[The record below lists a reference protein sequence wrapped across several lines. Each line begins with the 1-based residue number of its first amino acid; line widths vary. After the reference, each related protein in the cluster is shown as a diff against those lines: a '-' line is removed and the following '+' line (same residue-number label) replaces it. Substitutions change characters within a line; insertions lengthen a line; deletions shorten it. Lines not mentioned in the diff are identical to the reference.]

1 MPWNLPGRYTPTK
14 KSFGDG
20 GMGTAV
26 ICKDGHLERLVL
38 VKALQE
44 GVDQKRITD
53 ELRALA
59 EIRSKHVVQIYDVIK
74 DANGKAK
81 AIVEELLEGNDLME
95 SAAPKNANEFFRV
108 ALQIASGI
116 ADIHEHGRVHR
127 DIKPNNMKFDSE
139 QVLKIFDF
147 GLSRLHGVDS
157 STMAKIGTLGFMAPE
172 LFFATKGG
180 TVHFSKAV
188 DTFAFAST
196 VYFLVARTIPKCLQ
210 KFPPVL
216 PCADADFA
224 TLPFKLPDEVVEVL
238 NSCFSA
244 EPDNRPEMSHV
255 RDVIAK
261 YLLTDTHRAQLV
273 VNNTLHTLSSASRVV
288 NITAGQSRGSCRIT
302 YDGNSFVLS
311 NVGGYVSM
319 NNMPVKDGMMLV
331 DSCVLCFGSPDL
343 GSGRLSIPID
353 VSHPEVNA

>member
-1 MPWNLPGRYTPTK
+1 MPLNLPARYKLTTK
-14 KSFGDG
+14 GFGGG
-20 GMGTAV
+20 GMGTTFV
-26 ICKDGHLERLVL
+26 CLDEHLERSVL
-38 VKALQE
+38 VKELQD

-74 DANGKAK
+74 DDKGNAK
-81 AIVEELLEGNDLME
+81 AIVEELLEGNDLVD
-95 SAAPKNANEFFRV
+95 SAAPKDVYAFLYV
-108 ALQIASGI
+108 TLQIASGI

-139 QVLKIFDF
+139 DVLKIFDF

-157 STMAKIGTLGFMAPE
+157 STMAKIGTPGFMAPE

-180 TVHFSKAV
+180 TVQFSKAV

-196 VYFLVARTIPKCLQ
+196 AYFLVARTIPKCLQ
-210 KFPPVL
+210 KFPPAL
-216 PCADADFA
+216 PCADADFGA
-224 TLPFKLPDEVVEVL
+224 YPIKLPAEVVGVL
-238 NSCFSA
+238 NSCFSVD
-244 EPDNRPEMSHV
+244 PDDRPEMSHV

-261 YLLTDTHRAQLV
+261 YLLTDRHRAQLV
-273 VNNTLHTLSSASRVV
+273 VKNGLHTLSSANRIV
-288 NITAGQSRGSCRIT
+288 NIAAGQDRGSCRIA

-311 NVGGYVSM
+311 KVAGYVSM
-319 NNMPVKDGMMLV
+319 NNVIVADGMMLV
-331 DSCVLCFGSPDL
+331 NSCVLCFGSPDL
-343 GSGRLSIPID
+343 GGQRLFIPID